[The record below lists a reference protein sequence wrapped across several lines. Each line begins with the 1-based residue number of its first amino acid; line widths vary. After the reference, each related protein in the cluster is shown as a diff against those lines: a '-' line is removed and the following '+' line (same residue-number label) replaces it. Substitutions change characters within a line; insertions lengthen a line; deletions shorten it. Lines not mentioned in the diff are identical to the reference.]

1 MHFLTQIE
9 HHLSNFETDARE
21 EIARFIEYLKSKFVE
36 PGAPVPSAVAL
47 APEAPVAAD
56 PVASVEPPPAPV
68 VAVDPVEP
76 PATPEAPAPVV
87 APKVDTGAVV

>member
-9 HHLSNFETDARE
+9 HHLSNFETDSRE

-56 PVASVEPPPAPV
+56 LVKPAEAPLAPEAPV
-68 VAVDPVEP
+68 VADLVMPV
-76 PATPEAPAPVV
+76 AT
-87 APKVDTGAVV
+87 PKVDTGAVV

>member
-1 MHFLTQIE
+1 MHFLAQIE
-9 HHLSNFETDARE
+9 HHLSNFETDSRE

-56 PVASVEPPPAPV
+56 LVKPVEAPPAPV
-68 VAVDPVEP
+68 VAPDPVV
-76 PATPEAPAPVV
+76 PVV

>member
-9 HHLSNFETDARE
+9 HHLKDFDTTARA
-21 EIARFIEYLKSKFVE
+21 EIERFLEHLKSKFVE
-36 PGAPVPSAVAL
+36 PGVPVPSAVAL

-56 PVASVEPPPAPV
+56 PIA
-68 VAVDPVEP
+68 PVEP

>member
-9 HHLSNFETDARE
+9 HHLSNFETDSRE

-56 PVASVEPPPAPV
+56 LVKPVEAPSAPV
-68 VAVDPVEP
+68 VVPDPVV
-76 PATPEAPAPVV
+76 PVV
-87 APKVDTGAVV
+87 SPKVDTGAVV

>member
-56 PVASVEPPPAPV
+56 LVKPVEAPPAPV
-68 VAVDPVEP
+68 VAPDPVVP
-76 PATPEAPAPVV
+76 VAT
-87 APKVDTGAVV
+87 PKVDTGAVV